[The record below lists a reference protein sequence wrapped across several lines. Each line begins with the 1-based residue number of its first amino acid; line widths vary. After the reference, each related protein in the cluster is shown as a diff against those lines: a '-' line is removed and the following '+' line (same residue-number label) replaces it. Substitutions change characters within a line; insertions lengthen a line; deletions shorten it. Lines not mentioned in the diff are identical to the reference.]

1 VRSGGYS
8 PYTVD
13 IAKSLHDAKRRE
25 HYNRA
30 EPQNDSS
37 TGASLTRSSALNIK
51 ILAEPVGRSRPMSP
65 ARFDRRQQ
73 RVMPL
78 TGHCPTPQ
86 AKQLSRVERPLLG
99 V

>member
-25 HYNRA
+25 HCNRA
-30 EPQNDSS
+30 EPQKDSS

-51 ILAEPVGRSRPMSP
+51 IIAEPVGRSQPMSL
-65 ARFDRRQQ
+65 ASID
-73 RVMPL
+73 
-78 TGHCPTPQ
+78 GN
-86 AKQLSRVERPLLG
+86 G
-99 V
+99 G